1 MMKAMLASSSKT
13 WLEEVQADSPIALW
27 LMQEASGTTMT
38 ATVGPAGA
46 YSASGITYQ
55 AAGPGKAALP
65 AAAQFSGTKSGASAL
80 VNLSTLAPRLLTVCW
95 WMYWNTFANNDA
107 LAMEYT
113 SNAGLGTSRGFYIN
127 PNSGVPLNGTMAL
140 MNSDG
145 DGVGFPGRTEGFAR
159 PSAAAWH
166 HYAATFDRNTPDV
179 GLYIDGIAITPS
191 PVLTS
196 AWTASDFAYDRLY
209 FMCRNLSN
217 LRAAGRMAGVSLHPS
232 ILSAARIAAH
242 FAGA

>member
-13 WLEEVQADSPIALW
+13 WLDEVQADSPIALW
-27 LMQEASGTTMT
+27 LMQEASGPTMT

-65 AAAQFSGTKSGASAL
+65 AAAQFSGTGSGASAL

-95 WMYWNTFANNDA
+95 WMYWNAFANNDA
-107 LAMEYT
+107 LAMEFT
-113 SNAGLGTSRGFYIN
+113 GNAGTMGTGFYID
-127 PNSGVPLNGTMAL
+127 PNSGWPL
-140 MNSDG
+140 SDRFAASIIAG
-145 DGVGFPGRTEGFAR
+145 SASLTRGEGFTR

-166 HYAATFDRNTPDV
+166 HYAVTFDRNTPAV
-179 GLYIDGIAITPS
+179 GLYIDSVAQ
-191 PVLTS
+191 TS
-196 AWTASDFAYDRLY
+196 GASNAPGWTANDFPHAELF
-209 FMCRNLSN
+209 FMCRGLSY
-217 LRAAGRMAGVSLHPS
+217 LRGAGRMAGVSLHPS

>member
-1 MMKAMLASSSKT
+1 MMKAMLASSSRT
-13 WLEEVQADSPIALW
+13 WLDEVQADSPIALW

-65 AAAQFSGTKSGASAL
+65 AAAQFSGTGSGASAA
-80 VNLSTLAPRLLTVCW
+80 VNLSSLAPRLLTVCW
-95 WMYWNTFANNDA
+95 WMYWNAFANNDA
-107 LAMEYT
+107 LALEFT
-113 SNAGLGTSRGFYIN
+113 ANAGLGTNRGFYID
-127 PNSGVPLNGTMAL
+127 PNSGAPLNGTMAL
-140 MNSDG
+140 LNG
-145 DGVGFPGRTEGFAR
+145 DGAGFYRAEGFAR

-191 PVLTS
+191 PVLTPG
-196 AWTASDFAYDRLY
+196 WTASDFANASLY

-217 LRAAGRMAGVSLHPS
+217 LRGAGRMAGVSLHPS

>member
-38 ATVGPAGA
+38 ATVGTAGA

-65 AAAQFSGTKSGASAL
+65 AAAQFSGTGSGASAL

-95 WMYWNTFANNDA
+95 WMYWDTFANNDA
-107 LAMEYT
+107 MALEFT
-113 SNAGLGTSRGFYIN
+113 GNGGHIPSRGFYID
-127 PNSGVPLNGTMAL
+127 PNSGVPLNGTMAIT
-140 MNSDG
+140 SG
-145 DGVGFPGRTEGFAR
+145 DGASFRRSEGFAR

-166 HYAATFDRNTPDV
+166 HYAATFDRNTPDI

-191 PVLTS
+191 PVHEPG
-196 AWTASDFAYDRLY
+196 WTASDFANASLY

-217 LRAAGRMAGVSLHPS
+217 LRGAGRMAGVSLHPS

>member
-13 WLEEVQADSPIALW
+13 WLDEVQADSPIALW

-38 ATVGPAGA
+38 ATVGTAGA

-65 AAAQFSGTKSGASAL
+65 AAAQFSGTGSGASAL

-95 WMYWNTFANNDA
+95 WMYWNAFANNDA
-107 LAMEYT
+107 IALEFTAN
-113 SNAGLGTSRGFYIN
+113 SGSGGTGFYID
-127 PNSGVPLNGTMAL
+127 PNSGYPL
-140 MNSDG
+140 S
-145 DGVGFPGRTEGFAR
+145 GRFAASIIAGSPSLTRGEGFTR

-166 HYAATFDRNTPDV
+166 HYAVTFDRNTPAV
-179 GLYIDGIAITPS
+179 GLYIDSVAQ
-191 PVLTS
+191 TS
-196 AWTASDFAYDRLY
+196 GASNAPGWTANDFPLNSLF

-217 LRAAGRMAGVSLHPS
+217 LRGAGRMAGVSLHPS

>member
-38 ATVGPAGA
+38 ATVGTAGA

-65 AAAQFSGTKSGASAL
+65 AAAQFSGTGSGASAL

-95 WMYWNTFANNDA
+95 WMYWNAFANNDA
-107 LAMEYT
+107 VAFEFT
-113 SNAGLGTSRGFYIN
+113 GNAGLGGTGFYID
-127 PNSGVPLNGTMAL
+127 PNSGWPL
-140 MNSDG
+140 S
-145 DGVGFPGRTEGFAR
+145 GRFAASIIAGSPTLTRGEGFTR

-166 HYAATFDRNTPDV
+166 HYAVTFDRNTPAV
-179 GLYIDGIAITPS
+179 GLYIDSVAQ
-191 PVLTS
+191 TS
-196 AWTASDFAYDRLY
+196 GASNAPGWTASDFANSSLF

-217 LRAAGRMAGVSLHPS
+217 LRGAGRMAGVSLHPS

>member
-65 AAAQFSGTKSGASAL
+65 AAAQFSGTGSGASVPWL
-80 VNLSTLAPRLLTVCW
+80 DLSTLAPRLLTVCW
-95 WMYWNTFANNDA
+95 WMYWNAFANNDA
-107 LAMEYT
+107 IALEFTA
-113 SNAGLGTSRGFYIN
+113 NAGSGGTGFYIT
-127 PNSGVPLNGTMAL
+127 PNSGYPL
-140 MNSDG
+140 S
-145 DGVGFPGRTEGFAR
+145 GRFAASIIAGSPSLTRGEGFTR

-166 HYAATFDRNTPDV
+166 HYAVTFDRNTPSV
-179 GLYIDGIAITPS
+179 GLYIDGVAQ
-191 PVLTS
+191 TS
-196 AWTASDFAYDRLY
+196 GASNAPGWTANDFPNHWLF
-209 FMCRNLSN
+209 FMCRNNSL
-217 LRAAGRMAGVSLHPS
+217 LRGAGRMAGVSLHPS

>member
-13 WLEEVQADSPIALW
+13 WLDEVQADSPIALW

-38 ATVGPAGA
+38 ATVGTAGA

-65 AAAQFSGTKSGASAL
+65 AAAQFSGTGSGASAA
-80 VNLSTLAPRLLTVCW
+80 VNLSSLAPRLLTVCW
-95 WMYWNTFANNDA
+95 WMYWNAFANNDA
-107 LAMEYT
+107 MALEFTA
-113 SNAGLGTSRGFYIN
+113 NAGGGTNRGFYID
-127 PNSGVPLNGTMAL
+127 PNSDVPLIGTMAIT
-140 MNSDG
+140 SG
-145 DGVGFPGRTEGFAR
+145 DGAGFRWSEGFAR

-166 HYAATFDRNTPDV
+166 HYAATLDRNTPDV

-191 PVLTS
+191 LVIPAV
-196 AWTASDFAYDRLY
+196 WTASDFANDSLF

-217 LRAAGRMAGVSLHPS
+217 LRGAGRMAGVSLHPS

>member
-13 WLEEVQADSPIALW
+13 WLDEVQADSPIALW

-38 ATVGPAGA
+38 ATVGTAGA

-65 AAAQFSGTKSGASAL
+65 AAAQFSGTGSGASAA
-80 VNLSTLAPRLLTVCW
+80 VNLSSLAPRLLTVCW
-95 WMYWNTFANNDA
+95 WMYWNAFANNDA
-107 LAMEYT
+107 MALEFT
-113 SNAGLGTSRGFYIN
+113 GDGGHITNRGFYID
-127 PNSGVPLNGTMAL
+127 PNSDVPLIGTMAIT
-140 MNSDG
+140 SG
-145 DGVGFPGRTEGFAR
+145 DGASFRRSEGFAR

-166 HYAATFDRNTPDV
+166 HYAATLDRNTPDV

-191 PVLTS
+191 PVIP
-196 AWTASDFAYDRLY
+196 AVWTASDFANDSLF

-217 LRAAGRMAGVSLHPS
+217 LRGAGRMAGVSLHPS